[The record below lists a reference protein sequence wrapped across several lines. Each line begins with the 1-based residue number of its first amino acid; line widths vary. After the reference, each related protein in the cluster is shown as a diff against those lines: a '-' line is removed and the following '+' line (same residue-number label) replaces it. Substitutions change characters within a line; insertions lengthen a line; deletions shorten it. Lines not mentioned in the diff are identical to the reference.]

1 MDNLYTVSATSTG
14 GGRDG
19 HVASSDNQIDFDVR
33 PPKQLGGQ
41 GGAANPESLFAAA
54 YATCFH
60 GALKLVAGEA
70 SATTDGS
77 TVECEVT
84 LGKDDSGFGLAA
96 VISVH
101 IPDMPL
107 DKAQQLADR
116 AHQVCPY
123 SKATRGNIDVT
134 VTAVEG

>member
-1 MDNLYTVSATSTG
+1 MENLYTISALSTG

-19 HVASSDNQIDFDVR
+19 HVASADGQIDLDVR
-33 PPKQLGGQ
+33 PPKELGGQ

-60 GALKLVAGEA
+60 GALKLVAGQA
-70 SATTDGS
+70 KADADGS
-77 TVECEVT
+77 TVDVEVT
-84 LGKDDSGFGLAA
+84 LGKDESGFGLSAA
-96 VISVH
+96 ISVTV
-101 IPDMPL
+101 PNVSL
-107 DKAQQLADR
+107 ETARELADK

-134 VTAVEG
+134 VTAVEK